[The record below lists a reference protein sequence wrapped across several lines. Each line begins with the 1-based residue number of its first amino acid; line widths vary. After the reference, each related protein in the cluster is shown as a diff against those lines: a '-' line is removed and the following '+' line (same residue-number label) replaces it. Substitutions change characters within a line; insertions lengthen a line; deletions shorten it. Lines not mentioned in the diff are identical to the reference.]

1 MAIKLT
7 SMGITEAEKVSSKT
21 GPKEAILSYLYEVGD
36 PIESQ
41 EVLEA
46 LNLDDEKGVKVM
58 RSLINSRYIAEV

>member
-7 SMGITEAEKVSSKT
+7 SLGITEAEQVSAKN
-21 GPKEAILSYLYEVGD
+21 GPRDAILSYLYEVGD